1 MTLDEIIDEWK
12 KDSVLD
18 PTSLGTESLKIP
30 VLHSKYM
37 KIYYEER
44 RRLKAGEFRSKD
56 MYLAKHEYYTGK
68 MSEEELKSRNWI
80 PFDKILLKA
89 ESEMYIQSDQDI
101 IQTNIKIVNQREK
114 MSLLEEIVKNLNQR
128 NFQIKNAI
136 DYMKLTGGEL

>member
-1 MTLDEIIDEWK
+1 MTLDEIIEEWK
-12 KDSVLD
+12 NDSILD
-18 PTSLGTESLKIP
+18 HTKLGAESLNIP

-44 RRLKAGEFRSKD
+44 RRLKAFEFQNKD

-68 MSEEELKSRNWI
+68 MSEEELKERGWE
-80 PFDKILLKA
+80 PFEKILLKTEA
-89 ESEMYIQSDQDI
+89 EMYMQSDKDI
-101 IQTNIKIVNQREK
+101 IQTNIKIVNQKEK